1 MDIQS
6 AATAPRAMKRVVAIL
21 ALTIA
26 AAAALGG
33 CATPNASTG
42 AQVTGDGAGTRDQ
55 VSPRR
60 ERLPI
65 R

>member
-6 AATAPRAMKRVVAIL
+6 VAKSPRATKRVAAIL

-26 AAAALGG
+26 AAAGLGG
-33 CATPNASTG
+33 CVAPDGSTG
-42 AQVTGDGAGTRDQ
+42 AQITGDGPGTRDQ